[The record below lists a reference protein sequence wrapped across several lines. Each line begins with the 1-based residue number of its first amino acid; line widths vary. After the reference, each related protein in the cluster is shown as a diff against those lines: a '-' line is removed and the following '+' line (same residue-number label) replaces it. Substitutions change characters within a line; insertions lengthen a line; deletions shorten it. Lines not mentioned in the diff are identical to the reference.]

1 MGETVSWKGKKKG
14 DKSMNRID
22 KLFGLLE
29 NATSQFHT
37 VKATKEQLSGQ
48 GFEELKLRE
57 NWSLQKGGKYLLEH
71 HGSTIFAFTIGENF
85 EAEDGFRI
93 AAAHG
98 DFPGF
103 RIKPNAEME
112 VGGYLQLNTEGYG
125 GAILSSWLDRPLSVA
140 GRVVL
145 KSEDV
150 FKPEVRL
157 VDLKKPVL
165 IIPNLAIHFNREM
178 NKGVELRK
186 QVEMLPIYGTASD
199 ELSKDAFLTC
209 IADALDVQKDD
220 ILDYELTIYNTDKAS
235 YVGLADEFVC
245 APRLD
250 NLTSTQ
256 ALIDGITEGNRQKGL
271 NMMIVFDHEEVGSR
285 SKQGAASTLLTTILE
300 KIYVSLGMT
309 TMDFTNALEN
319 SLFMS
324 VDVSHAYHPNYGAK
338 YDLTNRHVLNKG
350 FAIKE
355 ASSQSYATD
364 SEAVAIVQQIC
375 EKEGIAYQK
384 FVNHSDAAGGGTLGA
399 ISSAMLPV
407 RTVDMG
413 VPLLA
418 MHSSRETM
426 GVKDY
431 ESLVDFITA
440 YYRL

>member
-1 MGETVSWKGKKKG
+1 
-14 DKSMNRID
+14 MNRTER
-22 KLFGLLE
+22 LFGLLE

-37 VKATKEQLSGQ
+37 VKAVKEQLVEA
-48 GFEELKLRE
+48 GFEEILLKQ
-57 NWSLQKGGKYLLEH
+57 NWDLKKGGKYVLVH
-71 HGSTIFAFTIGENF
+71 HGSTIFAFTIGAEF

-103 RIKPNAEME
+103 RLKPNAEME
-112 VGGYLQLNTEGYG
+112 VGGYLQLNTETYG
-125 GAILSSWLDRPLSVA
+125 GAILSTWLDRPLSVA

-145 KSEDV
+145 KSDDV
-150 FKPEVRL
+150 FQPEVRL
-157 VDLKKPVL
+157 IDLKKPVL

-186 QVEMLPIYGTASD
+186 QVEMLPIYGTASE
-199 ELSKDAFLTC
+199 ELTKDAFLSA
-209 IADALDVQKDD
+209 IAKKLDVDKSE
-220 ILDYELTIYNTDKAS
+220 ILDYELTIYNTDKPEF
-235 YVGLADEFVC
+235 VGLRDEFVS

-250 NLTSTQ
+250 NLTSAQ
-256 ALIDGITEGNRQKGL
+256 ALLEGITEGSRQKGL
-271 NMMIVFDHEEVGSR
+271 NMMIVFDHEEIGSR

-300 KIYVSLGMT
+300 KIYASLGMT
-309 TMDFTNALEN
+309 SMDFTNAMED
-319 SLFMS
+319 SLLMS
-324 VDVSHAYHPNYGAK
+324 VDVSHAYNPNYAAK
-338 YDLTNRHVLNKG
+338 YDITNRHVLNQG

-355 ASSQSYATD
+355 SCSQSYATD
-364 SEAVAIVQQIC
+364 SEAIAIVQQIC

-384 FVNHSDAAGGGTLGA
+384 FVNHSDSVGGGTIGA
-399 ISSAMLPV
+399 ISSAMLPI

-413 VPLLA
+413 VPLFA

-431 ESLVDFITA
+431 ESLVDFMTA